1 MTRVLVTV
9 EDEKVIADAI
19 AKYGKR
25 DVCLALDDSVANRY
39 KLEAY
44 GLDRYALVG
53 SDADHSL
60 FAEVI
65 GKTTPK
71 PKKKAPVKK
80 DVPIEVDIEAVV
92 DEQSKKVQ

>member
-9 EDEKVIADAI
+9 EDEKVIADAV

-25 DVCLALDDSVANRY
+25 DVCLALDDNVANRY

-60 FAEVI
+60 FDEVI

-71 PKKKAPVKK
+71 KKKAPVKK

-92 DEQSKKVQ
+92 DEQSKEVQ